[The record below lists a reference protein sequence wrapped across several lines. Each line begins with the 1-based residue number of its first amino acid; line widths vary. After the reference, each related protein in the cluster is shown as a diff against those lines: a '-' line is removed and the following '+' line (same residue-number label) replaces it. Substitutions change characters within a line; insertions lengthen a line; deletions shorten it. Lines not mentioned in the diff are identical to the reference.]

1 MLWNLATVCWW
12 DLSSQHT
19 LATLQHVCSLVTAAG
34 SGSKFKVKVGST
46 SYLPKYWIVENGLR
60 IQQSIRIRLVD
71 ATWPS
76 VSARMSM

>member
-1 MLWNLATVCWW
+1 MLWNLATVWW

-19 LATLQHVCSLVTAAG
+19 LATLQHVCSLVTEADR
-34 SGSKFKVKVGST
+34 SLKFEVGST

-76 VSARMSM
+76 VSARM